1 MIACAAVALTVAGAA
16 TAVHLSQPSADEQVL
31 GRLPALIAFVERERG
46 LELRREVPVDVLDDA
61 AFVRALHEGE
71 VEPDAD
77 APDLGATYDALG
89 LLDEG
94 ADLGEEVAASLDE
107 DVAAFYDPHAERIL
121 VRAGLAG
128 QELDGV
134 LVHELTHALDDQWFH
149 IGRDSLYDLTERG
162 LAFSA
167 LLEGSALRVELAWWE
182 QQPYDEDTAYDEDLA
197 DEDTAVEDEAL
208 EEELLEDDTDV
219 DVVAADLD
227 FPYSAGLALV
237 DALLADG
244 GQARLDEA
252 FRFPPLTSEQVLH
265 PELMGSGYPVV
276 PPLPDG
282 EGTRVDEGVLG
293 ERGLALL
300 LGVDPLEPG
309 GAQVGWEG
317 DSYATHEAPDGE
329 RCTSADVL
337 MVDAAARDRLVA
349 ALRERGVETDPTGAT
364 GLRLRACG

>member
-1 MIACAAVALTVAGAA
+1 MTLALAGAA
-16 TAVHLSQPSADEQVL
+16 TAVHLSQPSAEDRVL
-31 GRLPALIAFVERERG
+31 ERLPELIAFVEQERG
-46 LELRREVPVDVLDDA
+46 LQMRRDVPVDVLADA

-71 VEPDAD
+71 VEPDDD
-77 APDLGATYDALG
+77 APDLGATYAALG

-94 ADLGEEVAASLDE
+94 ADLGEEVTASLDE
-107 DVAAFYDPHAERIL
+107 TVTAFYDPHAERVV

-149 IGRDSLYDLTERG
+149 TGRDSLYDLTERG
-162 LAFSA
+162 LAFSS

-182 QQPYDEDTAYDEDLA
+182 RQPFDED
-197 DEDTAVEDEAL
+197 VE
-208 EEELLEDDTDV
+208 LEDPEPQDQDPAEEPDVDV
-219 DVVAADLD
+219 DVVEADLD

-237 DALLADG
+237 DALLAEG
-244 GQARLDEA
+244 GQERLDEA

-265 PELMGSGYPVV
+265 PELMGTGWPVV

-300 LGVDPLEPG
+300 LGVDPLEPD

-317 DSYATHEAPDGE
+317 DSYATWESPDGE
-329 RCTSADVL
+329 RCTAADVL
-337 MVDAAARDRLVA
+337 MADPAGRDRLVA
-349 ALRERGVETDPTGAT
+349 ALRERGVQADPTGASA
-364 GLRLRACG
+364 LRLRACG

>member
-1 MIACAAVALTVAGAA
+1 MQPSSVLAGAAVALAAAGAV
-16 TAVHLSQPSADEQVL
+16 TAVHLSQPSADARVL
-31 GRLPALIAFVERERG
+31 ERLPELIAFVEQERG
-46 LELRREVPVDVLDDA
+46 LQMRRDVPVDVLGDE

-71 VEPDAD
+71 VEPEAD
-77 APDLGATYDALG
+77 APDLGATYGALG

-94 ADLGEEVAASLDE
+94 ADLGEEVTASLDE
-107 DVAAFYDPHAERIL
+107 DVAAFYDPHTERVV

-149 IGRDSLYDLTERG
+149 TGRDSLFDLTERG

-182 QQPYDEDTAYDEDLA
+182 QQPF
-197 DEDTAVEDEAL
+197 EDEPYL
-208 EEELLEDDTDV
+208 EEPELEAEPTEEDV
-219 DVVAADLD
+219 DAAQELDVVEADLD
-227 FPYSAGLALV
+227 FPCSAGLALV

-244 GQARLDEA
+244 GQERLDEA

-265 PELMGSGYPVV
+265 PELMGTGWPVV
-276 PPLPDG
+276 PPLPTG

-317 DSYATHEAPDGE
+317 DSYATHESPDGE
-329 RCTSADVL
+329 RCTTADVL
-337 MVDAAARDRLVA
+337 MVDAPVRDRLVA
-349 ALRERGVETDPTGAT
+349 ALRERELEADPTGASA
-364 GLRLRACG
+364 LRLRACG